1 MYKDRQAKIQR
12 LLIEG
17 KEYEL
22 AFTIDVI
29 SDWEPPIPVISNT
42 RCIAKDFHPNQKF
55 QKGFLAEC
63 YLLQDAWF
71 EDPTCVS
78 QLSDHLKLDMFDG
91 GQEVYFKDI
100 TNPRILEACKTQGL
114 KYNEDNPL
122 FDTATRGPF
131 QAEFWQAMRVQ
142 LHTLIKEFDC
152 WDYVPK

>member
-1 MYKDRQAKIQR
+1 LKID
-12 LLIEG
+12 E
-17 KEYEL
+17 
-22 AFTIDVI
+22 I
-29 SDWEPPIPVISNT
+29 SNWEHPIPVISNT

-91 GQEVYFKDI
+91 GQGVYFKDI
-100 TNPRILEACKTQGL
+100 TNPRILEARKTQGL

-122 FDTATRGPF
+122 FDTATRRPF
-131 QAEFWQAMRVQ
+131 QAEFWQAMQVE
-142 LHTLIKEFDC
+142 LHTLIKG
-152 WDYVPK
+152 WDYVPNPKKNVLPSTWAFKIKRYPDG